1 MWSTHQRIDKDTL
14 LHCKTMHYFL
24 YLSHC
29 WLLQFAERLSPVVS
43 QHFKSH
49 FWRSHFKQKPAIQ
62 QPHNWYFQRT
72 ERRCP
77 VKTVSTL
84 HRCKSRMHCNQLIV
98 CVSDGQTAYAID
110 WSRNFSDCSRTRRSY
125 SARFW
130 LQPTTNQNT
139 CIFHTATMTPVQ
151 RMSRVWLPTIT
162 LSCDNSLIEFFRHLV
177 DCPDLQYAAQIFWRC
192 YHLINNE
199 IIRSILPKFQAQTGQ
214 TDRHRQIRLNTL
226 PHCIRRWQK
235 NCKRIF
241 TKFLRR
247 PWNNKQPIRFC
258 GTVSYT
264 HLTLPTILR
273 V

>member
-43 QHFKSH
+43 QYFKSH
-49 FWRSHFKQKPAIQ
+49 FWRSHFKQKPTIQ

-110 WSRNFSDCSRTRRSY
+110 WSRNFSACSRTRRSY

-151 RMSRVWLPTIT
+151 RPTRDVAGLTPDHNTFMWQLSDRVLQT
-162 LSCDNSLIEFFRHLV
+162 LSRLPWLAV
-177 DCPDLQYAAQIFWRC
+177 
-192 YHLINNE
+192 
-199 IIRSILPKFQAQTGQ
+199 RSTNILKM
-214 TDRHRQIRLNTL
+214 L
-226 PHCIRRWQK
+226 PSYQQ
-235 NCKRIF
+235 
-241 TKFLRR
+241 
-247 PWNNKQPIRFC
+247 WN
-258 GTVSYT
+258 Y
-264 HLTLPTILR
+264 
-273 V
+273 